1 MWHGILYHVS
11 KWYNLGLILYQPF
24 CGKTQAHIIAATTFW
39 GRRRLAKAASTVS
52 TTRLEAAAYLDVVCV
67 HYSIYTVLYSSS
79 ICTRHVCLPT
89 ALKATNDGH
98 EDYVDDVDFDDDD
111 FTVVAARPPSATT
124 PTRTSAAR
132 PFLLLT
138 WKEKPHCG
146 SIEKYFAK
154 KE

>member
-1 MWHGILYHVS
+1 M
-11 KWYNLGLILYQPF
+11 QRRPPPF
-24 CGKTQAHIIAATTFW
+24 H
-39 GRRRLAKAASTVS
+39 
-52 TTRLEAAAYLDVVCV
+52 TTRPEAAAYLDVVCV

-79 ICTRHVCLPT
+79 VQYVRVHVCLPT

-111 FTVVAARPPSATT
+111 FTVVAARPPSAT

-138 WKEKPHCG
+138 
-146 SIEKYFAK
+146 
-154 KE
+154 